1 MLLYQ
6 MALVP
11 LTKKGLSKTP
21 YDGKPQT
28 LVDLIGSEFRERP
41 FDVYSSPVI
50 PKIPSYQVTGREFGR
65 P

>member
-21 YDGKPQT
+21 YDGKSQT
-28 LVDLIGSEFRERP
+28 LVEICLIGSEFRERP
-41 FDVYSSPVI
+41 LDVYSSPVT
-50 PKIPSYQVTGREFGR
+50 PSCQVTGKEFGR